1 MRLVFHSPEDEV
13 VFLLCTE
20 NASLQARNRL
30 LCEEMAA
37 LRLKNTELSQ
47 ERDEKVSLLLDSK
60 EELNEW
66 IRQFDEKLNG
76 RVRQR
81 EAEIFVQV
89 HQRDSEFLKHVH
101 QREEELK
108 EQIYQQFLTHVHQRE
123 ELKVKDLLEQVRQ
136 REMEVFLKIHQRE
149 EEVKVHLQQVYH
161 QREAEFVE
169 KVHQREAELNQ
180 RIHQLESGIMA
191 VQDANHLKTL
201 ELHRLKQCTDELK
214 GYFTCSIASDIITQ
228 PYILSTGQIYEAA
241 YIKEWLT
248 LKGTCPNTGLQVIN
262 QDYVAPVSAILRNVC
277 AVVARI

>member
-1 MRLVFHSPEDEV
+1 MRLVFHSPEDQV

-89 HQRDSEFLKHVH
+89 HQRDTEFLKHVN
-101 QREEELK
+101 QSKEELK
-108 EQIYQQFLTHVHQRE
+108 EQIYQQFLKHVN
-123 ELKVKDLLEQVRQ
+123 DLQSE
-136 REMEVFLKIHQRE
+136 
-149 EEVKVHLQQVYH
+149 KVHMQQVFN
-161 QREAEFVE
+161 QREAEFV
-169 KVHQREAELNQ
+169 VRVNQREAEFVDKVNRNEAERIQ
-180 RIHQLESGIMA
+180 RIHQLESGIVA
-191 VQDANHLKTL
+191 VQEANHLKTL

-214 GYFTCSIASDIITQ
+214 GYFTCSISSSPITQ
-228 PYILSTGQIYEAA
+228 PYILSTGQIYEADC
-241 YIKEWLT
+241 IRQWLT
-248 LKGTCPNTGLQVIN
+248 LKGTCPNTGQQVMN
-262 QDYVAPVSAILRNVC
+262 RDYVAPVSIILRNVC

>member
-1 MRLVFHSPEDEV
+1 MRLVFHSPEDQV

-89 HQRDSEFLKHVH
+89 HQRDTEFLKHVN
-101 QREEELK
+101 QSKEELK
-108 EQIYQQFLTHVHQRE
+108 EQIYQQFLKHVN
-123 ELKVKDLLEQVRQ
+123 DLQSE
-136 REMEVFLKIHQRE
+136 
-149 EEVKVHLQQVYH
+149 KVHMQQVFN
-161 QREAEFVE
+161 QREAEFV
-169 KVHQREAELNQ
+169 VRVNQREAEFVDKVNRNEAERIQ
-180 RIHQLESGIMA
+180 RIHQLESGIVA
-191 VQDANHLKTL
+191 VQEANHLKTL

-214 GYFTCSIASDIITQ
+214 GYFTCTISSDPITQ
-228 PYILSTGQIYEAA
+228 PYMLSTGQIYEADC
-241 YIKEWLT
+241 IRQWLT
-248 LKGTCPNTGLQVIN
+248 LKGTCPNTGLEVMN
-262 QDYVAPVSAILRNVC
+262 RDYVAPVSIILRNVC